1 MDGRYQQKSA
11 VPHEVRVLAQ
21 VKDQR
26 DKEKTVAAR
35 SRQRAI
41 GRELRRMYDNVVQE
55 SVPDEFMLL
64 LKEIDAA
71 KKKDS

>member
-1 MDGRYQQKSA
+1 MDGRNQQKLA
-11 VPHEVRVLAQ
+11 VPREVRVLAQ

-41 GRELRRMYDNVVQE
+41 GRELRRIYDNVVQE
-55 SVPDEFMLL
+55 PVPDEFMLL

>member
-1 MDGRYQQKSA
+1 MDGRNQQKLA
-11 VPHEVRVLAQ
+11 VPREVRVLAQ
-21 VKDQR
+21 VKEQR

-55 SVPDEFMLL
+55 PVPDEFLLL